1 MFAGIR
7 IIIGLTVIVAFLFL
21 ISQVIADPLQFLFFG
36 LGSEILGFATYSIWK
51 VNVVTLAGDLA
62 TVLLVLPLVYV
73 ILIAPFLSISQSV
86 TATTDWL
93 VAYFQGLPASIIG
106 DIGGTVAAFIV
117 SP

>member
-51 VNVVTLAGDLA
+51 VNVVTLAGDL
-62 TVLLVLPLVYV
+62 V